1 MMVLI
6 AGHRGARDLWPEN
19 SLLGFRNLRGL
30 GVDAVE
36 FDIHQSVDG
45 GLVVIHDPLLDRTA
59 HDTGPVGLRTLKQLT
74 ATRLREAGDECI
86 PALDDVLDVFS
97 ASSLELHIEI
107 KTDAFG
113 YPYPGI
119 EGRLVD
125 AVKRHGL
132 AQRAVL
138 TCFVP
143 GAIEIVRRLCPQARV
158 LVSLDRRSAEM
169 MGGISPAL
177 ERLAVIPDCIVAIE
191 KSLLTLT
198 LPLALKVLGRERLGA
213 WVTNEPQEI
222 AHWLAQPVRQITTD
236 RPDLALNIRRGLTSA
251 PTPT

>member
-1 MMVLI
+1 MVFI

-45 GLVVIHDPLLDRTA
+45 GLAVIHDPLLDRTA
-59 HDTGPVGLRTLKQLT
+59 HDAGPVGVRTLKQLT
-74 ATRLREAGDECI
+74 AIRLREAGEECI
-86 PALDDVLDVFS
+86 PTLDAVLDVYS
-97 ASSLELHIEI
+97 DSPLELHIEI

-113 YPYPGI
+113 NPYPGI
-119 EGRLVD
+119 EGRLIE
-125 AVKRHGL
+125 AVKRRGL
-132 AQRAVL
+132 ERRAVL

-143 GAIEIVRRLCPQARV
+143 DVIATLRRLSPQARV
-158 LVSLDRRSAEM
+158 LASLDRRSAEM
-169 MGGISPAL
+169 MGGISPAFD
-177 ERLAVIPDCIVAIE
+177 RLAAIPDCIVAVE

-198 LPLALKVLGRERLGA
+198 LPLALKVFGRDRLGA
-213 WVTNEPQEI
+213 WVTNEPHDI

-236 RPDLALNIRRGLTSA
+236 RPDLAVKIRRELTSA
-251 PTPT
+251 SVPS

>member
-1 MMVLI
+1 MVFI

-19 SLLGFRNLRGL
+19 SLFGFRNLRGL

-59 HDTGPVGLRTLKQLT
+59 HGTGPVGVRTLKQLT
-74 ATRLREAGDECI
+74 ATRLREAGEECI
-86 PALDDVLDVFS
+86 PTLDAVLELFS
-97 ASSLELHIEI
+97 DASLELHIEI

-113 YPYPGI
+113 NPYPGI
-119 EGRLVD
+119 ERRLLD
-125 AVKRHGL
+125 AVKRRGL
-132 AQRAVL
+132 ERRAVL

-143 GAIEIVRRLCPQARV
+143 GAIETVQRLCPEARV
-158 LVSLDRRSAEM
+158 LVSLDRRSVEM

-177 ERLAVIPDCIVAIE
+177 DRVAAIPACIVAVE
-191 KSLLTLT
+191 KSLLSLT
-198 LPLALKVLGRERLGA
+198 LPLALKALGRERLGV
-213 WVTNEPQEI
+213 WVPNEQKDI

-236 RPDLALNIRRGLTSA
+236 RPDLAVKIRRDLMSA
-251 PTPT
+251 CAPS

>member
-1 MMVLI
+1 MVFI

-45 GLVVIHDPLLDRTA
+45 SLVVIHDPLLDRTA
-59 HDTGPVGLRTLKQLT
+59 HDTGPVGIRTLKQLT
-74 ATRLREAGDECI
+74 AIRLREAGEECI
-86 PALDDVLDVFS
+86 PTLDAVLDVFRDS
-97 ASSLELHIEI
+97 PLELHIEI

-113 YPYPGI
+113 NPYPGI
-119 EGRLVD
+119 EGRLIE
-125 AVKRHGL
+125 AVKRRGL
-132 AQRAVL
+132 ERRAVL

-143 GAIEIVRRLCPQARV
+143 DVIATLRRLSPQARV
-158 LVSLDRRSAEM
+158 LASLDRRSAEM
-169 MGGISPAL
+169 MGGISPAFD
-177 ERLAVIPDCIVAIE
+177 RLAAIPDCIVAVE

-198 LPLALKVLGRERLGA
+198 LPLALKVFGRERLGA
-213 WVTNEPQEI
+213 WVTNEPQDI

-236 RPDLALNIRRGLTSA
+236 RPDLAVNIRRELASA
-251 PTPT
+251 SVPS

>member
-1 MMVLI
+1 MVFI

-45 GLVVIHDPLLDRTA
+45 SLVVIHDSLLDRTA
-59 HDTGPVGLRTLKQLT
+59 HDTGPVGVRTLKQLT
-74 ATRLREAGDECI
+74 AIRLREAGDECI
-86 PALDDVLDVFS
+86 PTLDAVLDVYS
-97 ASSLELHIEI
+97 DLPLELHIEI

-113 YPYPGI
+113 NPYPGI
-119 EGRLVD
+119 EGRLIE
-125 AVKRHGL
+125 AVKRRGL
-132 AQRAVL
+132 ERRAVL

-143 GAIEIVRRLCPQARV
+143 DVLATLRRLSPQARV
-158 LVSLDRRSAEM
+158 LASLDRRSAEM
-169 MGGISPAL
+169 MGGISPAFD
-177 ERLAVIPDCIVAIE
+177 RLAAIPDCIVAVE

-198 LPLALKVLGRERLGA
+198 LPLALKVFGRERLGA
-213 WVTNEPQEI
+213 WVTNEPQDI

-236 RPDLALNIRRGLTSA
+236 RPDLAVKIRRDLTSA
-251 PTPT
+251 SVPS

>member
-1 MMVLI
+1 MVFI

-30 GVDAVE
+30 GADAVE
-36 FDIHQSVDG
+36 FDVHQSVDG
-45 GLVVIHDPLLDRTA
+45 ALVVIHDPLLDRTT
-59 HDTGPVGLRTLKQLT
+59 HDAGPVGVRTLQQLT

-86 PALDDVLDVFS
+86 PALDSVLDVFGD
-97 ASSLELHIEI
+97 SSLELHIEI

-113 YPYPGI
+113 NPYPGI

-125 AVKRHGL
+125 AVKRRGL
-132 AQRAVL
+132 EQRAVL

-143 GAIEIVRRLCPQARV
+143 DAIERVRRLWPQARV
-158 LVSLDRRSAEM
+158 LASLDRRSAEM

-177 ERLAVIPDCIVAIE
+177 DRLAAIPDCIVAIE
-191 KSLLTLT
+191 KSLLSLT
-198 LPLALKVLGRERLGA
+198 LPLALKVFGRERLGA
-213 WVTNEPQEI
+213 WVTNEPQDI

-236 RPDLALNIRRGLTSA
+236 RPDLAVNIRRGLMSA
-251 PTPT
+251 TVPS

>member
-1 MMVLI
+1 MVFI

-19 SLLGFRNLRGL
+19 SLLGFRNLCGL

-45 GLVVIHDPLLDRTA
+45 GLVVIHDPVLDRTA
-59 HDTGPVGLRTLKQLT
+59 HDAGPVGVRSLKQLT
-74 ATRLREAGDECI
+74 ATRLRDAGEECI
-86 PALDDVLDVFS
+86 PTLDAVLDIFS
-97 ASSLELHIEI
+97 DSSLELHIEI

-113 YPYPGI
+113 NPYPGI
-119 EGRLVD
+119 EQRLVE
-125 AVKRHGL
+125 AVKRREL
-132 AQRAVL
+132 ERRAVL

-143 GAIEIVRRLCPQARV
+143 EVIATVRRIWPQARV
-158 LVSLDRRSAEM
+158 LASLDRRSAEM

-177 ERLAVIPDCIVAIE
+177 DRLAAIPDCIVAVE

-213 WVTNEPQEI
+213 WVTNEEKDI

-236 RPDLALNIRRGLTSA
+236 RPDLAVNIRRGLTTTLA
-251 PTPT
+251 PS

>member
-1 MMVLI
+1 MVLI

-45 GLVVIHDPLLDRTA
+45 SLVVIHDPLLDRTA
-59 HDTGPVGLRTLKQLT
+59 HDTGPVGVRTLKQLT
-74 ATRLREAGDECI
+74 AIRLREAGEECI
-86 PALDDVLDVFS
+86 PTLDAVLDVYS
-97 ASSLELHIEI
+97 DSPLELHIEI

-113 YPYPGI
+113 NPYPGI
-119 EGRLVD
+119 EGRLIE
-125 AVKRHGL
+125 AVKRRGL
-132 AQRAVL
+132 ERRAVL

-143 GAIEIVRRLCPQARV
+143 DVITTLRRLSPQARV
-158 LVSLDRRSAEM
+158 LASLDRRSAEM
-169 MGGISPAL
+169 MGGISPAFD
-177 ERLAVIPDCIVAIE
+177 RLAAIPDCIVAVE

-198 LPLALKVLGRERLGA
+198 LPLALKVFGCERLGA
-213 WVTNEPQEI
+213 WVTNEPQDI

-236 RPDLALNIRRGLTSA
+236 RPDLAVNIRRELTSA
-251 PTPT
+251 SVPS

>member
-1 MMVLI
+1 MVFI

-45 GLVVIHDPLLDRTA
+45 SLVVIHDPLLDRTA
-59 HDTGPVGLRTLKQLT
+59 HDTGPVGVRTLKQLT
-74 ATRLREAGDECI
+74 AIRLREAGEECI
-86 PALDDVLDVFS
+86 PTLDAVLDVYS
-97 ASSLELHIEI
+97 DSPLELHIEI

-113 YPYPGI
+113 NPYPGI
-119 EGRLVD
+119 EGRLIE
-125 AVKRHGL
+125 AVKRRGL
-132 AQRAVL
+132 ERRAVL

-143 GAIEIVRRLCPQARV
+143 DVIATLRRLSPQARV
-158 LVSLDRRSAEM
+158 LASLDRRSAEM
-169 MGGISPAL
+169 MGGISPAFD
-177 ERLAVIPDCIVAIE
+177 RLAAIPDCIVAVE

-198 LPLALKVLGRERLGA
+198 LPLALKVFGRERLGA
-213 WVTNEPQEI
+213 WVTNEPQDI

-236 RPDLALNIRRGLTSA
+236 RPDLAVNIRRELTSTSV
-251 PTPT
+251 PS

>member
-1 MMVLI
+1 MVFI

-45 GLVVIHDPLLDRTA
+45 SLVVIHDPLLDRTA
-59 HDTGPVGLRTLKQLT
+59 HDTGPVGVRTLKQLT
-74 ATRLREAGDECI
+74 AIRLREAGEECI
-86 PALDDVLDVFS
+86 PTLDAVLDVYS
-97 ASSLELHIEI
+97 DSPLELHIEI

-113 YPYPGI
+113 NPYPGI
-119 EGRLVD
+119 EGRLIE
-125 AVKRHGL
+125 AVKRRGL
-132 AQRAVL
+132 ERRAVL

-143 GAIEIVRRLCPQARV
+143 DVIATLRRLSPQARV
-158 LVSLDRRSAEM
+158 LASLDRRSAEM
-169 MGGISPAL
+169 MGGISPAFD
-177 ERLAVIPDCIVAIE
+177 RLAAIPDCIMAVE

-198 LPLALKVLGRERLGA
+198 LPLALKVFGRERLGA
-213 WVTNEPQEI
+213 WVTNEPQDI

-236 RPDLALNIRRGLTSA
+236 RPDLAVNIRRELTSTSV
-251 PTPT
+251 PS